1 MPNIFNLEL
10 PSHWNNGMLEY
21 WKIDQEVCYKMA
33 VKSETHEFKTEVK
46 QLLNLIIN
54 SLYSNRE
61 IFLRELISN
70 SSGAIDKL
78 RFKAQTEKGILGDD
92 TEFKIRIERD
102 AIKNTLTVEDNGI
115 GMTYDEVLEN
125 IGTIAQSG
133 TNAFLEAMEKLNKED
148 AITPEL
154 IGQFGVGF
162 YSSFIVAEKVTLL
175 TRVAGSDKAV
185 RWESF
190 GNGEF
195 TITEDEKGSRG
206 TLITLELK
214 KKEEGEPDFTDEWTI
229 RNIVKQ
235 HSDFVAYPI
244 VMEVEKDEPIPE
256 AEQIKDSD
264 GKTIGETSRKVVKE
278 DTLNSMKAIWSK
290 NKNEVGDEEYNEFYQ
305 HISHDWNPPLEKLH
319 LKLEG
324 TTEYTAL
331 LYIPSQAPFD
341 LFNPESKH
349 GVHLYCKR
357 VFIMDDCQELMPEY
371 FRFIKGVVDAPD
383 LNLNI
388 SREILQQDRLVRNI
402 RRNLV
407 KKLFGLLNGLEPE
420 TYEKFWEEFGAVLK
434 VGVQTDFENKTKIAD
449 LLRYR
454 TTKSDGKWR
463 SLKEYVA
470 AMQPDQKEIY
480 YITGENLS
488 ALINS
493 PLLEQLKSKDVEV
506 LLMTDPIDEWVTQAL
521 TEYDSK
527 KLKSA
532 EKGDLDLDKVDEDKK
547 DHYETLFKHIR
558 AQLEDTIKE
567 VRPSTRLTDSVA
579 CLSGDTYDM
588 SGYMEKILKSAGQ
601 PTPENKRVLELNMA
615 HPVMEKVHAMFEAD
629 KDDARLK
636 EYIHLLLDLAII
648 GEGGKV
654 ADPSRFSKLVGDL
667 MAGV

>member
-1 MPNIFNLEL
+1 MT
-10 PSHWNNGMLEY
+10 
-21 WKIDQEVCYKMA
+21 A
-33 VKSETHEFKTEVK
+33 RAETHEFKTEVK
-46 QLLNLIIN
+46 QLLYLIIN

-70 SSGAIDKL
+70 ASDAIDKL
-78 RFKAQTEKGILGDD
+78 RFKAQTEEGILGDD
-92 TEFKIRIERD
+92 TEFKIRIKRD

-125 IGTIAQSG
+125 IGTIAKSG
-133 TNAFLEAMEKLNKED
+133 TNAFLEAMEKLNKE
-148 AITPEL
+148 AVVTPEL

-175 TRVAGSDKAV
+175 TRAAGRDKGV
-185 RWESF
+185 RWESH
-190 GNGEF
+190 GDGEF
-195 TITEDEKGSRG
+195 TIAEADKDSRG
-206 TLITLELK
+206 TVIELELK
-214 KKEEGEPDFTDEWTI
+214 KKEEGEQDFTDEWTI

-244 VMEVEKDEPIPE
+244 VMEVEKDEPIPDE
-256 AEQIKDSD
+256 EQIKDSD
-264 GKTIGETSRKVVKE
+264 GKPVGATTRKVIKD
-278 DTLNSMKAIWSK
+278 DTLNSMKAIWAK
-290 NKNEVGDEEYNEFYQ
+290 NKNDVSEDEYNEFYQ

-331 LYIPSQAPFD
+331 LYIPSRAPFD
-341 LFNPESKH
+341 LFNPESRH
-349 GVHLYCKR
+349 GVRLYCKR

-383 LNLNI
+383 LNLNV

-407 KKLFGLLNGLEPE
+407 KKLFELLNGLEPG

-449 LLRYR
+449 LLRYK

-463 SLKEYVA
+463 SLKEYVE

-521 TEYDSK
+521 TEYDGK

-532 EKGDLDLDKVDEDKK
+532 EKGDLDLDEVDKDKK
-547 DHYETLFKHIR
+547 DRYETLFKHIR
-558 AQLEDTIKE
+558 AELEDTIKE
-567 VRPSTRLTDSVA
+567 VRPSTRLTESVA

-588 SGYMEKILKSAGQ
+588 SGYMEKILKAAGQ

-615 HPVMEKVHAMFEAD
+615 HPVMEKVHAMFESD
-629 KDDARLK
+629 KEDGRLK
-636 EYIHLLLDLAII
+636 EYIHLLLDLAVI

-654 ADPSRFSKLVGDL
+654 DDPSRFSRLVGNL
-667 MAGV
+667 MAGVQD